1 MLASVFGLTTILD
14 DGAGPGSSTREIR
27 TSSSYSSPIV
37 IFARVLPCSR
47 RYVTIARVSTPEIAG
62 YIRSQ
67 PLSLFI
73 FFFLILLEC
82 GSKEGGGVKISRRRD
97 ATYNTLSCAP
107 FGETF
112 HRGPV

>member
-1 MLASVFGLTTILD
+1 MLVSVFGLTTILD
-14 DGAGPGSSTREIR
+14 DGAGLGSSTREIR

-62 YIRSQ
+62 YIGSQ

-82 GSKEGGGVKISRRRD
+82 GSRGGSRYQVKGMQHTTPSRAHHSER
-97 ATYNTLSCAP
+97 LSTAVQC
-107 FGETF
+107 E
-112 HRGPV
+112 